1 MRLSISLYGAI
12 NQFREEAER
21 LAVRGD
27 QSALCDL
34 YVDFTQEAQVADSK
48 DAAWYLD
55 QLKALFEML
64 QLRTAWD

>member
-1 MRLSISLYGAI
+1 MHLETSLFGAI

-27 QSALCDL
+27 QAALCDL
-34 YVDFTQEAQVADSK
+34 YVDFTQEAQAANPK
-48 DAAWYLD
+48 DATWYLE

-64 QLRTAWD
+64 QRRTVWD